1 MLLWVNVSLYHKQ
14 TNTVCLNGL
23 WMRDET
29 KFKLDSGL
37 KKVQEDLQNMETDTQ
52 SSPLSQGPKVEFEK
66 RTQFFQDTE
75 LCVFKRRKKK
85 HLRYF
90 LVELFLL
97 WLNFDPLGHTYGV
110 FPLIRMWWLF
120 HVHEAMK
127 HLSHMGAKNENV
139 FPLIRCE
146 VHPSIDLTD
155 CQTDW
160 QTDCLLFVS
169 VLFCSILKEIEW
181 FVNVCVL

>member
-1 MLLWVNVSLYHKQ
+1 MSLYHKQ

-97 WLNFDPLGHTYGV
+97 
-110 FPLIRMWWLF
+110 
-120 HVHEAMK
+120 
-127 HLSHMGAKNENV
+127 
-139 FPLIRCE
+139 
-146 VHPSIDLTD
+146 
-155 CQTDW
+155 
-160 QTDCLLFVS
+160 
-169 VLFCSILKEIEW
+169 
-181 FVNVCVL
+181 